1 MVKYLNTALALNTYI
16 GMPIEAS
23 YKPPDVGY
31 AETSSATEHF
41 MKSVFNAVRGK

>member
-1 MVKYLNTALALNTYI
+1 
-16 GMPIEAS
+16 MPIEAS

-41 MKSVFNAVRGK
+41 IKSESNAVRDK